1 MNRDNR
7 TGRFTRIID
16 EVNTGFDFLLMI
28 WKSIPLMILIFF
40 IYKYYDLGNFSNR
53 IIMETICGKEGRK
66 ENENG
71 HGSFGK

>member
-40 IYKYYDLGNFSNR
+40 IYKYYDLGNFSNNNNGNYMWKR
-53 IIMETICGKEGRK
+53 RK
-66 ENENG
+66 
-71 HGSFGK
+71 KRK